1 MANNKLVLVGGVPG
15 SGKTFIGKQV
25 TRQTG
30 VFVDKDTVSR
40 FFTEALLTALGA
52 DKDDRESATYL
63 DAVRPL
69 EYRTMLKHAIENL
82 GLGHTVVCAAPFI
95 AEFKNE
101 DWLADVELEVDLAD
115 AELVKVWVT
124 VDPSTARERIIS
136 RNATRD
142 TWKLANWETYLA
154 ATPHVV
160 PEGVANMHVLDNS
173 GSPTTPITAQINALL
188 EALQ

>member
-15 SGKTFIGKQV
+15 SGKTFIGKEI
-25 TRQTG
+25 TRRIG
-30 VFVDKDTVSR
+30 ILVDKDTVSR

-52 DKDDRESATYL
+52 DKDDRESTTYL

-82 GLGHTVVCAAPFI
+82 ELGHTVVCAAPFI
-95 AEFKNE
+95 NEFKDA
-101 DWLADVELEVDLAD
+101 DWLADLELEVDLAD
-115 AELVKVWVT
+115 AQLVKVWVA
-124 VDPSTARERIIS
+124 VDPTTARERIIN

-154 ATPHVV
+154 MTPHATP
-160 PEGVANMHVLDNS
+160 EGIADLHVLDNS
-173 GSPTTPITAQINALL
+173 GSPAMPITAQISALVG
-188 EALQ
+188 ELQ